1 MPQKGTKTQK
11 GLVKALRALCFFVT
25 SFSCIVRMSYGYGM
39 ATQADKLVTEIRA
52 LPDEEK
58 LRVLDAILTD
68 LDKPDQEI
76 DQVWAEEARKR
87 WSRYKAGHLQTVS
100 YEELMRKY
108 NR

>member
-1 MPQKGTKTQK
+1 
-11 GLVKALRALCFFVT
+11 
-25 SFSCIVRMSYGYGM
+25 M

-58 LRVLDAILTD
+58 LRVLDALLTD

-76 DQVWAEEARKR
+76 DRVWAEEARKR
-87 WSRYKAGHLQTVS
+87 WDSYKSGRLQTVS

>member
-1 MPQKGTKTQK
+1 
-11 GLVKALRALCFFVT
+11 
-25 SFSCIVRMSYGYGM
+25 M
-39 ATQADKLVTEIRA
+39 ATQADRLVTEIRA

-87 WSRYKAGHLQTVS
+87 WSRYKAGNLQTVS

>member
-1 MPQKGTKTQK
+1 
-11 GLVKALRALCFFVT
+11 
-25 SFSCIVRMSYGYGM
+25 M
-39 ATQADKLVTEIRA
+39 ATQTDKLVSEIRA

-68 LDKPDQEI
+68 LDTPDHEI
-76 DQVWAEEARKR
+76 DQIWAVEARKR
-87 WSRYKAGHLQTVS
+87 WSNYKAGRLETVS

>member
-1 MPQKGTKTQK
+1 MK
-11 GLVKALRALCFFVT
+11 
-25 SFSCIVRMSYGYGM
+25 SSWNYM
-39 ATQADKLVTEIRA
+39 ATQADKLVSEIRA

-87 WSRYKAGHLQTVS
+87 WNSYKAGRLQTVS

>member
-1 MPQKGTKTQK
+1 
-11 GLVKALRALCFFVT
+11 
-25 SFSCIVRMSYGYGM
+25 M

-68 LDKPDQEI
+68 LDKPDSEI

-87 WSRYKAGHLQTVS
+87 WNSYKAGHLQTVP
-100 YEELMRKY
+100 YEELMSKY

>member
-1 MPQKGTKTQK
+1 
-11 GLVKALRALCFFVT
+11 
-25 SFSCIVRMSYGYGM
+25 M
-39 ATQADKLVTEIRA
+39 ATQADRLVTEIRA

-87 WSRYKAGHLQTVS
+87 WDSYKAGRLQTVS

>member
-1 MPQKGTKTQK
+1 VYSEG
-11 GLVKALRALCFFVT
+11 VFVG
-25 SFSCIVRMSYGYGM
+25 RDM

-87 WSRYKAGHLQTVS
+87 WSSFKAGHLQTVS

>member
-1 MPQKGTKTQK
+1 
-11 GLVKALRALCFFVT
+11 
-25 SFSCIVRMSYGYGM
+25 M

-87 WSRYKAGHLQTVS
+87 WNSYKAGRLQTVS

>member
-1 MPQKGTKTQK
+1 MPTLRKSS
-11 GLVKALRALCFFVT
+11 GLN
-25 SFSCIVRMSYGYGM
+25 
-39 ATQADKLVTEIRA
+39 KLVTEIRA

-58 LRVLDAILTD
+58 LRVLDALLTD

-87 WSRYKAGHLQTVS
+87 WNNYKAGRLQTVS

>member
-1 MPQKGTKTQK
+1 M
-11 GLVKALRALCFFVT
+11 V
-25 SFSCIVRMSYGYGM
+25 
-39 ATQADKLVTEIRA
+39 TQADKLVTEIRA

-68 LDKPDQEI
+68 LDKPDEEI

-87 WSRYKAGHLQTVS
+87 WSSYKAGDLQTVS

>member
-1 MPQKGTKTQK
+1 
-11 GLVKALRALCFFVT
+11 
-25 SFSCIVRMSYGYGM
+25 M

-76 DQVWAEEARKR
+76 DQVWAAEARKR
-87 WSRYKAGHLQTVS
+87 WDSYKSGRLQTVS

>member
-1 MPQKGTKTQK
+1 MN
-11 GLVKALRALCFFVT
+11 
-25 SFSCIVRMSYGYGM
+25 M
-39 ATQADKLVTEIRA
+39 ATQADKLVIEIRA

-87 WSRYKAGHLQTVS
+87 WRSYKAGHLQTVS
-100 YEELMRKY
+100 YEDLNAQIQSLVIIRFLTLG
-108 NR
+108 RVTQRSPRLCHARH

>member
-1 MPQKGTKTQK
+1 
-11 GLVKALRALCFFVT
+11 
-25 SFSCIVRMSYGYGM
+25 M
-39 ATQADKLVTEIRA
+39 ATQADKLVSEIRA

-87 WSRYKAGHLQTVS
+87 
-100 YEELMRKY
+100 
-108 NR
+108 